1 MRLLIAFLSAV
12 ILIISTGCNRQPE
25 YQSRKMEVF
34 PAVQIKYAAL
44 YQVDGLPVSPAFFQG
59 QWTLVIFGQ
68 ADCAFACQQRLALLN
83 SLEAVKK
90 LFVIID
96 LAQPDQMREFKQRYP
111 QVAISMG
118 TTAVSFDRFYAQF
131 KDEFADAEQQQA
143 RIFLVN
149 PAGVLSYW
157 LSTEDLKTADIQM
170 EMQILQAGS

>member
-1 MRLLIAFLSAV
+1 M
-12 ILIISTGCNRQPE
+12 
-25 YQSRKMEVF
+25 M
-34 PAVQIKYAAL
+34 KYAAL

-68 ADCAFACQQRLALLN
+68 GDCPATCQERLALIN
-83 SLEAVKK
+83 NLESVKK

-96 LAQPDQMREFKQRYP
+96 LAEPDQMRNLKRMYP

-131 KDEFADAEQQQA
+131 NDEFADEEQKQA
-143 RIFLVN
+143 RIFLLS

-157 LSTEDLKTADIQM
+157 LSAEEISSADIQQEVQM
-170 EMQILQAGS
+170 LLATWK